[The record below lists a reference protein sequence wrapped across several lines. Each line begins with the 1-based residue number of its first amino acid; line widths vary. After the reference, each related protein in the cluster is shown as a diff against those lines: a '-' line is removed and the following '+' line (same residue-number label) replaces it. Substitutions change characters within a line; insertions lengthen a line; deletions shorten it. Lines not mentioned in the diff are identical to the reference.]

1 MQAHEP
7 AISGE
12 NEFFDGLLDQ
22 LELDVG
28 LTMRAIAQASDE
40 VRVKTN
46 ETLHVMA
53 GVSSA
58 SSELSD
64 LSATAFEATTLLA
77 DDTRQLEVTSTAIE
91 AHLEGTDAFVA
102 DAQELASDVTVRMGE
117 LTAAVERIAGMVAV
131 IGGIAR
137 RTNLLALNASIEA
150 ARAGTA
156 GLGFA
161 VVATEVKALAGQ
173 VQTATAD
180 ISGQIVRLQRVA
192 GESGSSVANIARL
205 LERVEPVLESVRD
218 AVHTQISGARE
229 VAARAG
235 DSLQFVSVVSQK
247 TEAMSRMTQAASASS
262 LTAGQSAEA
271 MAPAVRRLSERSTGV
286 LRQAGSRER
295 RSAPREPG
303 RISGHLIQP
312 GRQPIRV
319 ETRDLSIKG
328 ALLHIEA
335 PEAWTGSPAELDLQ
349 GVGLVPVQFRRV
361 TDEGTI
367 IAFRPEPSPSMR
379 SRLAELVAANR
390 EANQSHVQQLTGAAA
405 ELSAMLNEAVSRGTV
420 DINTLITV
428 DYQRIPGT
436 EPTQYATGAL
446 PFYERVLPEFLVRS
460 SSAIEGSLFMKA
472 SDRNGY
478 VPVHPPV
485 SPDLSNTGRLEW
497 DRSCFRNRQL
507 FDHPRILMAARNQAA
522 SMVSV
527 YLLPQTDRAPL
538 CVKLVAVPVLV
549 SGRLWGNLITFLP
562 L

>member
-1 MQAHEP
+1 MVFSRFFRRPAVAPLTARPEP
-7 AISGE
+7 ATETAISGE
-12 NEFFDGLLDQ
+12 TEFFDGLLDQ

-28 LTMRAIAQASDE
+28 LTMRAIAKASDE

-53 GVSSA
+53 GVRSA
-58 SSELSD
+58 SSELSEM
-64 LSATAFEATTLLA
+64 SATAFEATTLLA
-77 DDTRQLEVTSTAIE
+77 DDTRQLEHTSAAIE
-91 AHLEGTDAFVA
+91 SHLEGTDAFVA
-102 DAQELASDVTVRMGE
+102 DAQELASDVKVRMDE

-173 VQTATAD
+173 VQAATAD

-295 RSAPREPG
+295 RSSPREPVRMSG
-303 RISGHLIQP
+303 RLIQP
-312 GRQPIRV
+312 GREPIEV
-319 ETRDLSIKG
+319 ETLDLSIKG
-328 ALLHIEA
+328 AMLHVQA
-335 PEAWTGSPAELDLQ
+335 SEAWTGSPVELELQ
-349 GVGLVPVQFRRV
+349 DVGSFPVQFRRI

-367 IAFRPEPSPSMR
+367 VAFRPEPAADMR
-379 SRLAELVAANR
+379 SRLANIVAASR
-390 EANQSHVQQLTGAAA
+390 EANQSHVPQLTAAA
-405 ELSAMLNEAVSRGTV
+405 ADLSALLTEAVSGGTV
-420 DINTLITV
+420 ELSTLITV
-428 DYQRIPGT
+428 DYQRIAGT
-436 EPTQYATGAL
+436 EPTQYTTDAL
-446 PFYERVLPEFLVRS
+446 PFYENVLPEFLARC
-460 SSAIEGSLFMKA
+460 SSAIEGSLLMMA

-478 VPVHPPV
+478 VPVHPP
-485 SPDLSNTGRLEW
+485 R
-497 DRSCFRNRQL
+497 
-507 FDHPRILMAARNQAA
+507 
-522 SMVSV
+522 
-527 YLLPQTDRAPL
+527 
-538 CVKLVAVPVLV
+538 VAGIVQSWNV
-549 SGRLWGNLITFLP
+549 
-562 L
+562 